1 MTESGRPWFGYV
13 VAFIGGAAL
22 CGAWAWFARPP
33 RVGAASAASD
43 QVVQAAGA
51 VRRSVVNI
59 ESLTMRSVAG
69 RMRPVAKQTASG
81 IVINDAGHIMTN
93 CHAVDGASVIRIM
106 GPDGSQ
112 VAAQIVAT
120 DADRDLALLMAPG
133 LKAPAAAIGD
143 SDAVQVG
150 QSVIAVG
157 NPFGIGITVTLG
169 IVSATDRRNLPLEQ
183 GRRLPRVIQTDA
195 AMNHGSSGGALAT
208 MDGKVIGLCT
218 AILADGPEGGP
229 LGVGFAIPM
238 NDLGGLVA
246 EWIRHPPPLR
256 PPEEAPPFLGFS
268 YSPVPPAVAA
278 QLGAPPGRCL
288 IVLRV
293 WPETPAEAAKMH
305 RGDIIVGA
313 EGKSVLSAEHL
324 RRAIAGKKAGE
335 TLVLTLMRGG
345 GGEETVRVRMPAP

>member
-1 MTESGRPWFGYV
+1 
-13 VAFIGGAAL
+13 L
-22 CGAWAWFARPP
+22 
-33 RVGAASAASD
+33 
-43 QVVQAAGA
+43 
-51 VRRSVVNI
+51 VRQSVVNV
-59 ESLTMRSVAG
+59 ESLTMRSISG

-81 IVINDAGHIMTN
+81 IAINGAGHVMTN
-93 CHAVDGASVIRIM
+93 CHAVDGASLIRVTA
-106 GPDGSQ
+106 PDGTQ
-112 VAAQIVAT
+112 YAAHIVGA

-133 LKAPAAAIGD
+133 LRVPAAAIGD
-143 SDAVQVG
+143 SDAIQVG

-208 MDGKVIGLCT
+208 MDGKIIGLCT

-238 NDLGGLVA
+238 NDLAGLA
-246 EWIRHPPPLR
+246 SEWIRHPPKVR
-256 PPEEAPPFLGFS
+256 APEEAPPFLGFS

-293 WPETPAEAAKMH
+293 WPMTPADTAKMH

-313 EGKSVLSAEHL
+313 EGKPVLSAEHL
-324 RRAIAGKKAGE
+324 RRAIASKEAGE
-335 TLVLTLMRGG
+335 TLALTLMRGG
-345 GGEETVRVRMPAP
+345 GGEETVRVRMPGP